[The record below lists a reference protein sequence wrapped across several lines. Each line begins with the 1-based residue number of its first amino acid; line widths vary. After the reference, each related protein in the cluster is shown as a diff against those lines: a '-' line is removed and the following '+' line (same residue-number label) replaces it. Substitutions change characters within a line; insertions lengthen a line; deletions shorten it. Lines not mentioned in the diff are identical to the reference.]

1 MVRPLAGDYALQV
14 TAQRITV
21 PVGGKFDLAVK
32 AVRTGNLKGPI
43 ALTVTGL
50 PAGVSVPANLLIP
63 AEKTDLIVSI
73 QAAKDAATVASLLS
87 VVGTAMLDGKAI
99 TRTAMAPVAF
109 NRSPRNP
116 DENRLPTL
124 ALATTLKPLFKGR
137 PFDQDTG
144 RKVPRGSTF
153 PAEVIVE
160 RLDGFQGEVVLQMAA
175 QQSYQVQGIS
185 GGDVVVP
192 SGVSLALYPCFMPE
206 WLETTRTSRL
216 GMVGVA
222 KIADPKGKIRYQV
235 NEITGFVTMTMEG
248 ALLKVSTENHDLAV
262 PAGKPFDVR
271 VKVSRLA
278 KLAEPARLE
287 LRLPDELAGKLS
299 AEPMVVPFGK
309 NEAVVRITPVAALSG
324 AHAFTIRATALQ
336 NGKYLAVS
344 ETLVSVELTPTV
356 QAPR

>member
-1 MVRPLAGDYALQV
+1 
-14 TAQRITV
+14 
-21 PVGGKFDLAVK
+21 
-32 AVRTGNLKGPI
+32 
-43 ALTVTGL
+43 
-50 PAGVSVPANLLIP
+50 
-63 AEKTDLIVSI
+63 
-73 QAAKDAATVASLLS
+73 LS
-87 VVGTAMLDGKAI
+87 A
-99 TRTAMAPVAF
+99 
-109 NRSPRNP
+109 
-116 DENRLPTL
+116 L

-192 SGVSLALYPCFMPE
+192 PGVSLVLYPCFMPE

-222 KIADPKGKIRYQV
+222 KVADPKGKIRYQV

-248 ALLKVSTENHDLAV
+248 ALLKVSSDSRDLAV
-262 PAGKPFDVR
+262 PAGKPFDVHL
-271 VKVSRLA
+271 KVSRLA
-278 KLAEPARLE
+278 KLAEPVRLE
-287 LRLPDELAGKLS
+287 LRLPEDLTGKLK
-299 AEPMVVPFGK
+299 AEPMVIPVGK
-309 NEAVVRITPVAALSG
+309 EEAVFRITPAAALGG
-324 AHAFTIRATALQ
+324 AHTFTIRATALQ

-344 ETLVSVELTPTV
+344 ETLVSVEFTQTV